1 MLHVNSGYKTNPSLI
16 FSIFSRPMVP
26 LKLESQAFSNLNFSF
41 WGPLSRPSSSHLTA
55 PALRHP
61 LLTPSDSLLTV
72 NSNNSFIFFIFY
84 FSFPLVSHSWGWER
98 LLLFFYTFTHTIT
111 HLIGHISVFSGCT
124 IIHQSTELFVF
135 TIYSALVN
143 TFIYNTSFG
152 MLVLHKL
159 WKYYLLLT
167 DKSNSTT
174 LASFFSEFPRCLILL
189 WYPFVSLL

>member
-72 NSNNSFIFFIFY
+72 NNNNSFIFFIFY

-98 LLLFFYTFTHTIT
+98 LLLFFYTFTHTWSAT
-111 HLIGHISVFSGCT
+111 SLSSVAAPLFTNQLNCLSLQF
-124 IIHQSTELFVF
+124 ILPLWIHSF
-135 TIYSALVN
+135 T
-143 TFIYNTSFG
+143 T
-152 MLVLHKL
+152 
-159 WKYYLLLT
+159 LLL
-167 DKSNSTT
+167 
-174 LASFFSEFPRCLILL
+174 EC
-189 WYPFVSLL
+189 